1 MGSVRDEIWVWKRVD
16 GRKKHLGLILHT
28 IFLGGV
34 GKKGQKRFLKGR
46 KRSLIGLGIDGIK
59 LWVGWLPVTICTL

>member
-34 GKKGQKRFLKGR
+34 EKKDKKGF
-46 KRSLIGLGIDGIK
+46 
-59 LWVGWLPVTICTL
+59 